1 MKAYHKELLAHAADA
16 AAVFAATGCA
26 NIKTQKN
33 CFCFLLMTVG
43 FKGWTVGVV
52 KMRITKDNLAMLI
65 CQRNTT
71 EKKTKKEVRSLSSYK
86 SIKHNLCWASQHLP
100 VITIIQLLKHFLLL
114 FNITTYLLI
123 YVQDENI

>member
-71 EKKTKKEVRSLSSYK
+71 EKKGKKKK
-86 SIKHNLCWASQHLP
+86 SD
-100 VITIIQLLKHFLLL
+100 HFQATRVS
-114 FNITTYLLI
+114 NITYAGPH
-123 YVQDENI
+123 NIFL